1 MNFNITIKKTTEE
14 LKKVFYKT
22 GIYFKGIDADGIN
35 PIKDDMR
42 YIYDQTMYINDDK
55 TLKIDRNELNTYIE
69 VVDPN
74 LPTISGN
81 DEYNKISING
91 SIPQNKYTCEMKPL
105 WPIIKNNIYKSIT
118 ANVAIQFFSK
128 TNN

>member
-91 SIPQNKYTCEMKPL
+91 SIP
-105 WPIIKNNIYKSIT
+105 
-118 ANVAIQFFSK
+118 
-128 TNN
+128 